1 MATDLVQMEQIARQ
15 VQGALQTADLTGY
28 QELLDPCDRVERSDQ
43 EV

>member
-1 MATDLVQMEQIARQ
+1 MATDLVEMEQIARQ

-28 QELLDPCDRVERSDQ
+28 RELLDPCDRVGRSDQ